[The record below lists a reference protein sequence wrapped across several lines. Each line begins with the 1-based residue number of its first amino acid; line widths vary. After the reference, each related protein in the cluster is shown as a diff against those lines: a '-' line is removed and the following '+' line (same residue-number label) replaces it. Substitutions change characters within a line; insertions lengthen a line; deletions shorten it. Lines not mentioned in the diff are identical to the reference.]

1 MWWTIVPDIIL
12 TLAIV
17 LIPGFAFNWMCGL
30 RVRNALSLAPLSSV
44 GLVSGSAVIAGF
56 INMPWGPLPV
66 ILVSVIAV
74 LAVWGLR
81 MLLRQRIP
89 MLYRQPEAPA
99 PLHWSWLVAAGALA
113 VLLMVRDSLRMLGSP
128 TNFSQTY
135 DNVFHLNLVQWMV
148 QNRTGS
154 VLELTMTGTESF
166 YPAAWHDLASL
177 TLLTMGS
184 HQTVAATN
192 ALIIVTVA
200 LVWPLSCLSLVSRIL
215 PPHPVGVLG
224 TGVLVAS
231 FGAFPYLL
239 VGFGVL
245 YPNLLA
251 LCLLPAALALAVSVL
266 DLGDGT
272 RLPILPSL
280 MVAVLGVV
288 ALTLAHPNA
297 TVTLICVLGPILIMF
312 WALPPVLRALR
323 GADWHREL
331 WWRVG
336 AVVGW
341 LLLAGVAFVVL
352 RPPASASVWGPP
364 QTFLGA
370 LIEAI
375 TVSPLVPAAVWVA
388 SVLTLIGIIA
398 VIWTGRQWW
407 LLAAHVALCFL
418 WIVGGA
424 EGTGS
429 LRLLV
434 VGPWYNDA
442 YRLAAML
449 PLTAVPLAAF
459 GLTWLAGLLD
469 RAVSGKRPVS
479 WLEGATA
486 VVTAVLLVLST
497 QFTAAKTDMVAWV
510 RATYEI
516 TPDAAL
522 VDSDEFAVIQMVEQL
537 TGPHD
542 VIAVNPW
549 TGGSMVFALTGR
561 PTTAVHVTD
570 VPNPDDQIII
580 DHLSSAADDPQV
592 CPAIRDLDVTW
603 VLDFGNER
611 FINNEDRPYPGWD
624 GLAEAPGFEL
634 AYRQGHAAL
643 YRVTACE

>member
-1 MWWTIVPDIIL
+1 MWWTLAPSVMV
-12 TLAIV
+12 TLAVV
-17 LIPGFAFNWMCGL
+17 LIPGFAFNSACGL
-30 RVRNALSLAPLSSV
+30 RPLHALGLAPLASI
-44 GLVSGSAVIAGF
+44 GLVSGAAVAAGF
-56 INMPWGPLPV
+56 ISLPWGPLPV
-66 ILVSVIAV
+66 VLVSVLAV
-74 LAVWGLR
+74 LAAWGLR
-81 MLLRQRIP
+81 RLLRGR
-89 MLYRQPEAPA
+89 MRALYGQPEEPI
-99 PLHWSWLVAAGALA
+99 PVHWGWPVAAGALA
-113 VLLMVRDSLRMLGSP
+113 GVLMARDSLGMLGSP

-323 GADWHREL
+323 AWHR
-331 WWRVG
+331 
-336 AVVGW
+336 
-341 LLLAGVAFVVL
+341 
-352 RPPASASVWGPP
+352 P
-364 QTFLGA
+364 
-370 LIEAI
+370 
-375 TVSPLVPAAVWVA
+375 
-388 SVLTLIGIIA
+388 
-398 VIWTGRQWW
+398 
-407 LLAAHVALCFL
+407 
-418 WIVGGA
+418 
-424 EGTGS
+424 
-429 LRLLV
+429 
-434 VGPWYNDA
+434 
-442 YRLAAML
+442 
-449 PLTAVPLAAF
+449 
-459 GLTWLAGLLD
+459 D
-469 RAVSGKRPVS
+469 R
-479 WLEGATA
+479 
-486 VVTAVLLVLST
+486 
-497 QFTAAKTDMVAWV
+497 
-510 RATYEI
+510 
-516 TPDAAL
+516 
-522 VDSDEFAVIQMVEQL
+522 
-537 TGPHD
+537 
-542 VIAVNPW
+542 
-549 TGGSMVFALTGR
+549 
-561 PTTAVHVTD
+561 
-570 VPNPDDQIII
+570 
-580 DHLSSAADDPQV
+580 
-592 CPAIRDLDVTW
+592 
-603 VLDFGNER
+603 
-611 FINNEDRPYPGWD
+611 
-624 GLAEAPGFEL
+624 
-634 AYRQGHAAL
+634 
-643 YRVTACE
+643 